1 MSDRS
6 GEIVI
11 DTGEAS
17 GWFSKG
23 LAGHRAKLLWRNP
36 ETQASIALVAFE
48 KGSGIPGAHYH
59 PSTQC
64 MLCLKGRY
72 EYTAT
77 GIVLTPGSFYVNP
90 KGNVHGPTVA
100 HEDSLLLEIY
110 DGPDYV
116 EKPGY
121 YAEATTP

>member
-1 MSDRS
+1 MS
-6 GEIVI
+6 GETGEVVI
-11 DTGEAS
+11 DTNDPA

-23 LAGHRAKLLWRNP
+23 LAGHLARLLWKDP
-36 ETQASIALVAFE
+36 ETQGSIAMVSFE

-59 PSTQC
+59 PSTQF

-77 GIVLTPGSFYVNP
+77 GIVLTPGSFYINP
-90 KGNVHGPTVA
+90 KGHVHGPTVA
-100 HEDSLLLEIY
+100 HEDTLLLEIY

-116 EKPGY
+116 RKPDY
-121 YAEATTP
+121 YAEGTKP